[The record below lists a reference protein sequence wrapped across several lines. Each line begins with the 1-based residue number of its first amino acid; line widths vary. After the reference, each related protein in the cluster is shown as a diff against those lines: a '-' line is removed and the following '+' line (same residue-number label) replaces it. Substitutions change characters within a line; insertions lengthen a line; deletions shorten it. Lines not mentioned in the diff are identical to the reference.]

1 MGNFFIST
9 MVWGT
14 YFIINHQ
21 VQLGIFFLQANGKIG
36 PKKCSRVLVW
46 QREEGGQKLFRQ
58 CPNRPG
64 AFQIEAF
71 RQRYFSKLING
82 HFKLKCDHLQL
93 LNTSI
98 MTAAKHTSL
107 PLIISRDLSQLYS
120 RELIL
125 QNDLLNSRQAT
136 SFMMNFFNS
145 LNETF
150 QLEEMS
156 VVVVDGGVHRQARFF
171 ARHRVSPP
179 PREWQRLQDRDS
191 LHNYWSQRQR
201 QFV

>member
-1 MGNFFIST
+1 MGNFFISR

-21 VQLGIFFLQANGKIG
+21 VQMGIFFLQENGKIG

-64 AFQIEAF
+64 AFQKEAF
-71 RQRYFSKLING
+71 QQRYFSKLING

-107 PLIISRDLSQLYS
+107 PMIISRDLSQLYS

-125 QNDLLNSRQAT
+125 QNDLLNSRQTA
-136 SFMMNFFNS
+136 FFHDEPFSIVLMKLFN
-145 LNETF
+145 LRRC
-150 QLEEMS
+150 QL
-156 VVVVDGGVHRQARFF
+156 
-171 ARHRVSPP
+171 
-179 PREWQRLQDRDS
+179 W
-191 LHNYWSQRQR
+191 
-201 QFV
+201 

>member
-1 MGNFFIST
+1 M
-9 MVWGT
+9 
-14 YFIINHQ
+14 
-21 VQLGIFFLQANGKIG
+21 GIFFLQANGKKG
-36 PKKCSRVLVW
+36 PKKCSRVLLW
-46 QREEGGQKLFRQ
+46 QREEGGQKLFRR

-71 RQRYFSKLING
+71 RLRYFSKLING

-107 PLIISRDLSQLYS
+107 PMIISRDLSQLYS

-125 QNDLLNSRQAT
+125 QINLLNSILSWST
-136 SFMMNFFNS
+136 FFNS

-201 QFV
+201 QSAQ

>member
-1 MGNFFIST
+1 M
-9 MVWGT
+9 
-14 YFIINHQ
+14 
-21 VQLGIFFLQANGKIG
+21 GIFFLQANGKKG

-46 QREEGGQKLFRQ
+46 QREEGGQKLFRR

-64 AFQIEAF
+64 ALQIEAF
-71 RQRYFSKLING
+71 RLRYFSKLING
-82 HFKLKCDHLQL
+82 HFKLKCDHLQM
-93 LNTSI
+93 LNTPI
-98 MTAAKHTSL
+98 MAAAKHTSL
-107 PLIISRDLSQLYS
+107 PMIISRDLSQLFS

-125 QNDLLNSRQAT
+125 QNSRQAT